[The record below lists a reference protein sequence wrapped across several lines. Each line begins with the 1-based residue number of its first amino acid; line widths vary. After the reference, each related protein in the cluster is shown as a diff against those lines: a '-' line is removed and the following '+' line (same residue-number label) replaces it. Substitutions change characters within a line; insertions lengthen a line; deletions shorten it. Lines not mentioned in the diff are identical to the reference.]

1 MKLSPTTK
9 KAPVPASMAA
19 TPARLE
25 VLCMKAAI

>member
-1 MKLSPTTK
+1 MKLSPTT